1 MRFSGKDLEAYM
13 KFVAEIKQV
22 KSKKTASLDLIYSLV
37 LETNDPQVLGLGALN
52 AETLVNVTVEA
63 EK

>member
-1 MRFSGKDLEAYM
+1 M

>member
-1 MRFSGKDLEAYM
+1 MNFT
-13 KFVAEIKQV
+13 AELKQV
-22 KSKKTASLDLIYSLV
+22 SSKKTASLNIVYKIV